1 MFYSPLKKARMLKVH
16 ETYLTPQEV
25 ADLLKLTRRTVY
37 RWIESGE
44 LPVIRFGSAYRITE
58 SDLRDFIEARRTK
71 RGE

>member
-1 MFYSPLKKARMLKVH
+1 MLKVN

-25 ADLLKLTRRTVY
+25 ADLLKVTRRTVY

-58 SDLRDFIEARRTK
+58 SDLEDFIRRHRTVQAPP
-71 RGE
+71 EEEE